1 MLNLSKEDI
10 DWDNNLIREI
20 EELILLLIY
29 LTSWEEESFGHKVLC
44 SCKEYPFEVLNT
56 SKDKNLIAGSK
67 RFRSVYLT
75 ENGIKKIKQIEK
87 KSEGIIFFVGPTI
100 ELY

>member
-1 MLNLSKEDI
+1 
-10 DWDNNLIREI
+10 
-20 EELILLLIY
+20 
-29 LTSWEEESFGHKVLC
+29 LC

-87 KSEGIIFFVGPTI
+87 KYLKG
-100 ELY
+100 